1 MLGCASDDSSAAG
14 RVQDAGQQNG
24 QYTQA
29 DVEYYC
35 ENNGYQAVAYQYEQ
49 NEGVYY
55 GYAYYET
62 DEPYYASDETPD
74 VQMLPN
80 FSMAVV
86 QRVIDGDTIVLTC
99 GERVRFIGIDAPE
112 MGFHGGVYEAGA
124 TEATQ
129 FVRDKI
135 DGQTIWLEASGNDR
149 DRFDRL
155 RRYIWIEK
163 PTDPRDPAQIQT
175 KQLNAMLLYHGL
187 AVPFIVSG
195 NQTTQ
200 TQQTTPPSET
210 FGYIG
215 NRNSQVFHI
224 PTCNSLPAPHNRIYF
239 DTRADAEAAGHRA
252 CSRCL

>member
-1 MLGCASDDSSAAG
+1 MVFALSLIGCASD
-14 RVQDAGQQNG
+14 
-24 QYTQA
+24 
-29 DVEYYC
+29 
-35 ENNGYQAVAYQYEQ
+35 ENNGYQYAQ
-49 NEGVYY
+49 NEGAYY

-62 DEPYYASDETPD
+62 GEPYYTSDETPD

-112 MGFHGGVYEAGA
+112 IGEPGA
-124 TEATQ
+124 AEATQ

-135 DGQTIWLEASGNDR
+135 DGSTIWLEASGNDR

-155 RRYIWIEK
+155 RRYIWIQK

-175 KQLNAMLLYHGL
+175 KQLNAMLVAYGH
-187 AVPFIVSG
+187 AVPFMVSG

-200 TQQTTPPSET
+200 AQQTTPPAQDATQQQTPEAPQT
-210 FGYIG
+210 QEVTPPADATGFIG
-215 NRNSQVFHI
+215 NRNSQVFHL
-224 PTCNSLPAPHNRIYF
+224 PTCSTLPAPHNRIYF
-239 DTRADAEAAGHRA
+239 DTRADAEAAGHRP